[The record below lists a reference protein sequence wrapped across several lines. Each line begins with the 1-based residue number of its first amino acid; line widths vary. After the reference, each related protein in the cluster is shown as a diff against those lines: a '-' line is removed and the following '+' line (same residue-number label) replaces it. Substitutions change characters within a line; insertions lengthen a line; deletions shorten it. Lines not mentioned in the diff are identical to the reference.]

1 MDQFYFNFYFFGSLL
16 ACLFSIYVTFFFLS
30 IKDRSKAA
38 FHLGLSTLAM
48 TIFHLA
54 YIIAFISFDQWTIIH
69 RWLAIP
75 SPMMGFTQ
83 CFIFFFYFP
92 NPRNVK
98 FGLTVYSILYAGL
111 AIVEATFVAITLQSD
126 HRFNIGSNYWDFESH
141 KFYKIFSI
149 IILIYNFSF
158 LASATWRAIV
168 ERGKER
174 RWIIYIAIA
183 YSTITIIPGILN
195 VMSRDGSVSR
205 KVFQHTTDI
214 ALVAGLFLVLIIYA
228 NATKERTTI
237 LSKIV
242 AVTMATFLLAFQ
254 LVGYAILNGYE
265 TSYDTLKVQASELAA
280 FQGKKPEGFAYL
292 LSFDPDSKE
301 FILEK
306 GEKDPR
312 FDSEDRLEIKFFN
325 VTRKLTNLGTLNAKE
340 RWERSKVILSNS
352 PKEFYAYSEAI
363 KSFYHSKGESKVSD
377 AELID
382 FFRFLNKKLN
392 IIKNKFSNLPSKND
406 PVAVTKLLN
415 SEEIG
420 LQSVLEQVRKK
431 VEKDISSGKSELEV
445 RSSFILPLTSLREVG
460 ERMYRG
466 ARFNKA
472 DEKTPEFYLA
482 YLVIHPQSEKIYE
495 VGFTY
500 KSFRE
505 YLHVPSLVMVICL
518 LVMIVTISFG
528 FRFFFHNAIVKPME
542 EVVVGL
548 TEVNSGNLEYRLVP
562 RVEDEIGFIARS
574 FNRMARSIQAARK
587 RLEQYANELEEKVK
601 DRTKE
606 LEQTLNEVQELKQQ
620 QDADYFL
627 TSLLIKPLGSNKAN
641 QENVKVEFLLKQKKR
656 FTFRKHEDEI
666 GGDLNI
672 SNHIDLQGRSY
683 TVFLNGDAMGK
694 SMQGAGGALVLGSVF
709 ESIIERTRVVDTI
722 KKQSPERW
730 LKNAFIELHKVF
742 ESFDGSMLVSSVIGL
757 VDDELGILY
766 YINAEH
772 PWTVLYRDG
781 IASFIENEFM
791 FRKLGTTGVE
801 GTIFI
806 KTFQLEPGDC
816 IFVGSDGR
824 DDIIVGMDSDGDRI
838 INDDEKLFL
847 NSVEKGRGDLQEI
860 YNVILNIGKLSDDLS
875 LIRLSFTGN
884 GKHTIAQDEKRQRI
898 KELLRNARETF
909 LNKDTQE
916 ALSYLEEAESLDSR
930 VPEVKKNF
938 IKLFLKLKDYQKAAR
953 YAEDY
958 FKMNPID
965 SEILY
970 VASFAAR
977 KAGQIRKALDFSE
990 RLRLREP
997 SHIKNL
1003 INLAEIYMAV
1013 KNFDRANSI
1022 LKDAIRLD
1030 PLNESISKIEELLKK
1045 YSDRFSNENGQSK
1058 ES

>member
-1 MDQFYFNFYFFGSLL
+1 MEQFYFNFYFFGSLL
-16 ACLFSIYVTFFFLS
+16 ACLFSIYVTYFFLS

-54 YIIAFISFDQWTIIH
+54 YIIAFISFEEWTIFH

-92 NPRNVK
+92 TERNVK
-98 FGLTVYSILYAGL
+98 LGLTIYSILYAGL
-111 AIVEATFVAITLQSD
+111 AIVTATFIAITLQSD

-141 KFYKIFSI
+141 NFYKKFSI
-149 IILIYNFSF
+149 IVLIYNFSF
-158 LASATWRAIV
+158 LASATWRAII
-168 ERGKER
+168 EKGKER
-174 RWIIYIAIA
+174 RWIIYIAVA
-183 YSTITIIPGILN
+183 YSTITIVPGILN
-195 VMSRDGSVSR
+195 VMSRDGSISR

-254 LVGYAILNGYE
+254 LVGYVLLNGYD
-265 TSYDTLKVQASELAA
+265 TSYDQLKSQASELAA
-280 FQGKKPEGFAYL
+280 IQGKKPEGFAYL
-292 LSFDPDSKE
+292 VSYDPDQKE
-301 FILEK
+301 FKLER

-312 FDSEDRLEIKFFN
+312 FDPEDKLEIKFFD
-325 VTRKLTNLGTLNAKE
+325 TSRKLADLGTLTAKE
-340 RWERSKVILSNS
+340 RWERSKIILSDS
-352 PKEFYAYSEAI
+352 PKEFYAYSEGI
-363 KSFYHSKGESKVSD
+363 KEFLGSKGIDKVSD
-377 AELID
+377 EEILI
-382 FFRFLNKKLN
+382 FFKYLNEKLN
-392 IIKNKFSNLPSKND
+392 IVKNKFSNLPSKSD
-406 PVAVTKLLN
+406 LTSISKLLN
-415 SEEIG
+415 SSEPG
-420 LQSVLEQVRKK
+420 LKAVLEQVRKR
-431 VEKDISSGKSELEV
+431 VEKDISSGKSENEI
-445 RSSFILPLTSLREVG
+445 RSSFILPLSPLRAIG

-466 ARFNKA
+466 AKFNKA
-472 DEKTPEFYLA
+472 NEKTPEFYVA
-482 YLVIHPQSEKIYE
+482 YLVLHPENGKIYE

-500 KSFRE
+500 RSLRE
-505 YLHVPSLVMVICL
+505 YLHSPSLILVICL
-518 LVMIVTISFG
+518 LAVIFTISFG
-528 FRFFFHNAIVKPME
+528 FRFFFQNAIVNPME

-606 LEQTLNEVQELKQQ
+606 LEQSLNEVQELKQQ

-641 QENVKVEFLLKQKKR
+641 QENVKVEFLLKQKKK

-672 SNHIDLQGRSY
+672 SNHIELQGRSY

-709 ESIIERTRVVDTI
+709 ESIIERTRVVDII

-806 KTFQLEPGDC
+806 KTFQLEPGDV
-816 IFVGSDGR
+816 IFAGSDGR
-824 DDIIVGMDSDGDRI
+824 DDIILGMDSDGDRI

-847 NSVEKGRGDLQEI
+847 HSVEQGKGDLQEI
-860 YNVILNIGKLSDDLS
+860 YKVILNRGPLSDDLS
-875 LIRLSFTGN
+875 LIRLSFEGN
-884 GKHTIAQDEKRQRI
+884 GKNEILHGEKRQRI
-898 KELLRNARETF
+898 KELLRNAKETF

-938 IKLFLKLKDYQKAAR
+938 VKLFLKLKDYQKVAR

-958 FKMNPID
+958 FKINPID
-965 SEILY
+965 NEILY

-977 KAGQIRKALDFSE
+977 KVGQIRKALDFSE

-997 SHIKNL
+997 AHIKNL
-1003 INLAEIYMAV
+1003 ANLAEIYIAI
-1013 KNFDRANSI
+1013 KNFDRAASI
-1022 LKDAIRLD
+1022 LKDADKLESN
-1030 PLNESISKIEELLKK
+1030 NESILKVKELLKK
-1045 YSDRFSNENGQSK
+1045 YSERFANKNGKPK
-1058 ES
+1058 E